1 MLPDEQAS
9 PQQLAILRR
18 MTGQRRL
25 RLAEEPIW
33 LAPPEYTIVRKLEYF
48 REGGSESIYA
58 MFVPCWPYRVNP
70 STELPCWIGLPGGG
84 FKLSGKA
91 FLGDFLPVGLAKVF
105 QEFAPDVLAC
115 VESVDNRVDDA
126 RRPVDAIKWRMELM
140 VSDLASGNRRGILIG
155 YPTGVHCVHMNAI
168 GMIVCSG
175 GAGHHVES
183 GFSHVGVGMPGR
195 LESPVKFSFHGR
207 DIDDVLIAPGTA

>member
-70 STELPCWIGLPGGG
+70 STELSCWIGLPGGG

-91 FLGDFLPVGLAKVF
+91 FLDEFYHSVSRKSFRNLPQTCLPVLNPSIIGSTMRA
-105 QEFAPDVLAC
+105 AP
-115 VESVDNRVDDA
+115 STQ
-126 RRPVDAIKWRMELM
+126 
-140 VSDLASGNRRGILIG
+140 S
-155 YPTGVHCVHMNAI
+155 
-168 GMIVCSG
+168 SG
-175 GAGHHVES
+175 GWN
-183 GFSHVGVGMPGR
+183 
-195 LESPVKFSFHGR
+195 
-207 DIDDVLIAPGTA
+207 